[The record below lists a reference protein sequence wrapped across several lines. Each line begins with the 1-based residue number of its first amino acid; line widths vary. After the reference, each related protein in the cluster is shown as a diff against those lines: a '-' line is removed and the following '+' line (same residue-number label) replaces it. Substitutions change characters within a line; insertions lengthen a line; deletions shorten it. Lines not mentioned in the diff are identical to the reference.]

1 MNLDPGSFRGMKTTL
16 ALAAGSLLALS
27 VGAGIASASVS
38 AADLQQVISAQ
49 LAQTGS
55 APDSV
60 ECPGDLAT
68 DLGASINC
76 AVTKG
81 DETRGVTVSVVS
93 MDNGQAQLSL
103 TLARQ

>member
-1 MNLDPGSFRGMKTTL
+1 M
-16 ALAAGSLLALS
+16 
-27 VGAGIASASVS
+27 GAGIASASVS
-38 AADLQQVISAQ
+38 AADLQQMITAQ
-49 LAQTGS
+49 LAQAGS

-60 ECPGDLAT
+60 VCPGDLAT
-68 DLGASINC
+68 DPGASVNC
-76 AVTKG
+76 AVTKD